1 MNLKLVCVGKL
12 KETYFEDACAE
23 FAKRLSRY
31 CALTVAEVA
40 DERIPESFSAA
51 EARRAVEKE
60 GARILSRIRDGE
72 HVIALCIGGKRMDS
86 QAFAARLARLA
97 AEAAPAITFVIGGS
111 DGLSDAVLDRAD
123 ERLSLS
129 DMTFPHRLARLML
142 LEQLYRAFKIQRGE
156 TYHK

>member
-1 MNLKLVCVGKL
+1 MNIKIVCVGKL

-31 CALTVAEVA
+31 CTLEIAEVA
-40 DERIPESFSAA
+40 DERMPESFSAL
-51 EARRAVEKE
+51 EARRATEKE
-60 GARILSRIRDGE
+60 GERILSRVRDGE

-86 QAFAARLARLA
+86 EAFSARLASLA
-97 AEAAPAITFVIGGS
+97 LMGAASRTFVIGGS
-111 DGLSDAVLDRAD
+111 AGLSRAVLDRAN

-129 DMTFPHRLARLML
+129 DMTFPHRIARLML
-142 LEQLYRAFKIQRGE
+142 LEQIYRAFKIQRGE